1 MNPIPTQQ
9 SLQDAELDHI
19 LLTHMNAATEQLT
32 PSSGFTQSVMDAI
45 REQATAPPPIPFPWK
60 RLLPAAIAL
69 LGTLLVFAVFAG
81 RQASPL
87 TGAFSS
93 VSFDFAVYTTAATRL
108 GWIAAAICLSLATAT
123 ISFKL
128 AAGRR

>member
-1 MNPIPTQQ
+1 MNVTPQNQQ
-9 SLQDAELDHI
+9 DDELDRM
-19 LLTHMNAATEQLT
+19 LRTHMNATSEQLT

-45 REQATAPPPIPFPWK
+45 RDEATVPPPIPFPWK

-69 LGTLLVFAVFAG
+69 LCAIIGLIVFASRPAPPLPSALSPGSINFAINT
-81 RQASPL
+81 P
-87 TGAFSS
+87 
-93 VSFDFAVYTTAATRL
+93 TATNL
-108 GWIAAAICLSLATAT
+108 LWIALAIGLSLITAT

>member
-1 MNPIPTQQ
+1 MNPAQRNH
-9 SLQDAELDHI
+9 QDVELDHI
-19 LLTHMNAATEQLT
+19 LATHMNASTEQLT

-45 REQATAPPPIPFPWK
+45 REEATAPPPIPFPWK

-69 LGTLLVFAVFAG
+69 LGALIGLGIFANHTAPALPKGLPSISFNLANN
-81 RQASPL
+81 P
-87 TGAFSS
+87 S
-93 VSFDFAVYTTAATRL
+93 VTMNLMWVALAIGLSLITAA
-108 GWIAAAICLSLATAT
+108 

>member
-1 MNPIPTQQ
+1 MNPAQRNH
-9 SLQDAELDHI
+9 QDVELDHI
-19 LLTHMNAATEQLT
+19 LATHMNASTEQLT

-45 REQATAPPPIPFPWK
+45 REEATAPPPIPFPWK

-69 LGTLLVFAVFAG
+69 LGALIGLGIFANHTPPALPKALPSISFNLVNN
-81 RQASPL
+81 P
-87 TGAFSS
+87 S
-93 VSFDFAVYTTAATRL
+93 VTMNLMWVVL
-108 GWIAAAICLSLATAT
+108 AIGLSLVSAA